1 MEQHPYRG
9 LAVVLSFIFPGLGQI
24 YNLEIG
30 KGAGFMCAY
39 VVSWA
44 LTCVFIGWLF
54 LLVVWMWSVND
65 AYQFADRGNTDAVG
79 EKEE

>member
-54 LLVVWMWSVND
+54 LLGLASDGAGACAGTAPCVVSH
-65 AYQFADRGNTDAVG
+65 GPG
-79 EKEE
+79 

>member
-30 KGAGFMCAY
+30 KGAGFMLSY

-44 LTCVFIGWLF
+44 LTGVFIGWLF
-54 LLVVWMWSVND
+54 LLVVWVWSVSD
-65 AYQFADRGNTDAVG
+65 AFQVADGV
-79 EKEE
+79 KEVDG